1 MNDKETFLFGYK
13 LLMSANQS
21 FNQSLYAPL
30 TRTSLGCRP
39 AVYFMRKVCMNRR
52 PILRGIVSAGV
63 AIQLALLLCSS
74 PLHAQSG
81 LVPGMED
88 PLGGHG
94 PTTFGERAPIPEQH
108 VLTANHAPGD
118 VHGVTRYPS
127 GLPMAG
133 AQVVFLN
140 ADVDVERSTVSAEDG
155 SYTFKNLKPGHYQM
169 NAKIDGYAPS
179 GIVPVD
185 VIPGQSINSDIS
197 LKLLRSASMPAKS
210 SGYRTYSGDYRAEP
224 TSLRM
229 ADPQPTT
236 EPTTEGTVRTAEAT
250 STATTT
256 DPPKTAET
264 SSSQPIPAAVADE
277 LAAMRRRIDELE
289 SELKGHAATDQPAA
303 ETPTVIA
310 APQGAAPEQA
320 AATPKLAPGQY
331 LATGGT
337 ATYFKGDTDI
347 PDHPAGFEP
356 FSYADF
362 TWMNANGRQH
372 DSPWSTKYFTPEFR
386 ADVNYVD
393 DFNHPR
399 DATMGG
405 STESFRSNEWQLEQ
419 LSLGGDIR
427 IGHIRGRILTM
438 FGEFATTTPRNDGS
452 TSRGQ
457 WDLRNAYRYIS
468 EGWGGYHFDV
478 NHGLNVDAGIFVSYI
493 GLFSYYNFDNWT
505 YQPSYVSS
513 NTPWF
518 FNGLRIQWF
527 PTAKLKIEPWIVNG
541 WQSYARFNSKPGLGG
556 QILWRPKPWLSFV
569 FNNYGMGTDVLGSP
583 LTSRIHTDDS
593 VEIREYNHPDGF
605 LDMAA
610 ISFTADAGCQY
621 GGTAN
626 INKQN
631 CFNDKNGGVK
641 TMFLGWMAYERLQFA
656 HDHYG
661 ITLGGGQ
668 MTNPGRYLTLLPPIN
683 GADAIS
689 GSPYFTANLGD
700 KAHMYDATATFDY
713 MPSQWLT
720 FRAEMGYR
728 HSDVPY
734 FSGRGGITP
743 PGGLDNAFGNTGA
756 PGLYVCTNGVASV
769 ADTAFT
775 PLGAGFF
782 QSSSVTPNGDN
793 HGPQNSNGL
802 VDQSCGG
809 NLPGNT
815 APSLS
820 LGAGWHA
827 WAPDLRHSQINATF
841 AIMTRF

>member
-1 MNDKETFLFGYK
+1 
-13 LLMSANQS
+13 
-21 FNQSLYAPL
+21 
-30 TRTSLGCRP
+30 
-39 AVYFMRKVCMNRR
+39 
-52 PILRGIVSAGV
+52 
-63 AIQLALLLCSS
+63 
-74 PLHAQSG
+74 
-81 LVPGMED
+81 
-88 PLGGHG
+88 
-94 PTTFGERAPIPEQH
+94 
-108 VLTANHAPGD
+108 
-118 VHGVTRYPS
+118 
-127 GLPMAG
+127 
-133 AQVVFLN
+133 
-140 ADVDVERSTVSAEDG
+140 
-155 SYTFKNLKPGHYQM
+155 
-169 NAKIDGYAPS
+169 
-179 GIVPVD
+179 
-185 VIPGQSINSDIS
+185 
-197 LKLLRSASMPAKS
+197 
-210 SGYRTYSGDYRAEP
+210 
-224 TSLRM
+224 
-229 ADPQPTT
+229 
-236 EPTTEGTVRTAEAT
+236 
-250 STATTT
+250 
-256 DPPKTAET
+256 
-264 SSSQPIPAAVADE
+264 
-277 LAAMRRRIDELE
+277 
-289 SELKGHAATDQPAA
+289 
-303 ETPTVIA
+303 
-310 APQGAAPEQA
+310 
-320 AATPKLAPGQY
+320 
-331 LATGGT
+331 
-337 ATYFKGDTDI
+337 
-347 PDHPAGFEP
+347 
-356 FSYADF
+356 
-362 TWMNANGRQH
+362 
-372 DSPWSTKYFTPEFR
+372 
-386 ADVNYVD
+386 
-393 DFNHPR
+393 
-399 DATMGG
+399 
-405 STESFRSNEWQLEQ
+405 
-419 LSLGGDIR
+419 
-427 IGHIRGRILTM
+427 LTM

-457 WDLRNAYRYIS
+457 WDLRNSYRYIS

-527 PTAKLKIEPWIVNG
+527 PTAKLKIEPWIING

-583 LTSRIHTDDS
+583 ATSRIHTDDS
-593 VEIREYNHPDGF
+593 MEIREYNNPSGF

-610 ISFTADAGCQY
+610 MSITGDAGCQY
-621 GGTAN
+621 GGG
-626 INKQN
+626 QN

-743 PGGLDNAFGNTGA
+743 PGGLNNAFGNTGS
-756 PGLYVCTNGVASV
+756 PGLYVCTNGLASV

-775 PLGAGFF
+775 PSGAGFF
-782 QSSSVTPNGDN
+782 QSSSVTPLGDN
-793 HGPQNSNGL
+793 LGPQNSGGP
-802 VDQSCGG
+802 VDASC
-809 NLPGNT
+809 
-815 APSLS
+815 AKQQ
-820 LGAGWHA
+820 GAGWYA